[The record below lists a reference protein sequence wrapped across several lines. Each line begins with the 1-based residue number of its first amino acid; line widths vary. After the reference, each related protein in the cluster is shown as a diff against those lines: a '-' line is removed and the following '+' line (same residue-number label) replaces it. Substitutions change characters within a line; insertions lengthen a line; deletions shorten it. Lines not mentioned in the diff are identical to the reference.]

1 MAKRYFNVLKSQVIG
16 LIVLIIL
23 ICISEIAYGT
33 TLATVAQIAAGS
45 LMIYAAIRYT
55 IWLFKKP
62 TVSVT
67 EEMS

>member
-1 MAKRYFNVLKSQVIG
+1 MAKRYFNVFKSHVFA

-23 ICISEIAYGT
+23 VCIAEIAYGT
-33 TLATVAQIAAGS
+33 TLATVAQIAAGV

-62 TVSVT
+62 TASVN